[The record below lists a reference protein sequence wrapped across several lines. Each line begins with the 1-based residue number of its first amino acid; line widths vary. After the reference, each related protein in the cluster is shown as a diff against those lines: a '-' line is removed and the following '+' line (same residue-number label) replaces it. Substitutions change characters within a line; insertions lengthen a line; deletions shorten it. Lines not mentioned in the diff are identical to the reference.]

1 MTSQPL
7 RLAILLLSVSL
18 VLNFALGAFVF
29 TSYVRDRVF
38 DRITQLSDTEP
49 SPALKA
55 AFRQTLREDR
65 RAILQSARQ
74 LRQAREHQHEVL
86 TAPDLDLS
94 ALDEAQAEVRE
105 AAAALISVLQKALR
119 QTAENLPESE
129 RRNIPKIG
137 FGSLEPLLRKETE
150 PGN

>member
-1 MTSQPL
+1 MTSKPL

-86 TAPDLDLS
+86 TAPELDVS

-105 AAAALISVLQKALR
+105 AAAALMSVLQKALR
-119 QTAENLPESE
+119 QTAETLPENE
-129 RRNIPKIG
+129 RQNIPKVG
-137 FGSLEPLLRKETE
+137 FGSLQTLLKEDTR
-150 PGN
+150 PGG